1 MKSGDVSQ
9 ILVTCKTES
18 ERQLKL
24 MRAIAQ
30 EMFGGNP
37 NYLIGANGSVARR
50 ECTNGSDVDL
60 YFLFTGNVVFD
71 DVRLAQDNYRNR
83 LKQEGLDMPDPGGV
97 FEDPLDIEDLLA
109 TIGGDDDT
117 NVFITRRMLF
127 LLEGEWTFNQQLF
140 DQTRTRLINR
150 YVTEDLSDAK
160 LCLFLLNDVIR
171 YWRTIC
177 VDFEH
182 KTADADKPRAIRLI
196 KLRFSRMLL
205 YLGGVAAVSQ
215 TKGQAVTE
223 KRKTL
228 ENLFALPTIERMQ
241 SVFGDAMNPPLQRYE
256 TFLTNLNDKG
266 IRQQLKLLG
275 EEGLGTQVYKDLCV
289 EARDFKEDLLA
300 MLMDE
305 FGADHDVI
313 KALLL

>member
-1 MKSGDVSQ
+1 MKSGDGSQ
-9 ILVTCKTES
+9 ILATCKTES
-18 ERQLKL
+18 ERQLEL
-24 MRAIAQ
+24 MRTIAQ
-30 EMFGGNP
+30 EMFGDNP
-37 NYLIGANGSVARR
+37 NYLIGVNGSVARR
-50 ECTNGSDVDL
+50 ECTSGSDVDL
-60 YFLFTGNVVFD
+60 FFLYTG
-71 DVRLAQDNYRNR
+71 DVAIENAQLAQNSYRSR
-83 LKQEGLDMPDPGGV
+83 LKDEDLDMPAPEGV
-97 FEDPLDIEDLLA
+97 FENPLDIEELLA
-109 TIGGDDDT
+109 NIGGDDDT

-140 DQTRTRLINR
+140 DETRTHLISR

-182 KTADADKPRAIRLI
+182 KTADADKPRAIRHI

-215 TKGQAVTE
+215 TKDQAVAE

-228 ENLFALPTIERMQ
+228 EYLFALPTIERMQ
-241 SVFGDAMNPPLQRYE
+241 FVFGDAMNPPLRRYKK
-256 TFLTNLNDKG
+256 FLANLNDKD
-266 IRQQLKLLG
+266 IRQQLKLRD
-275 EEGLGTQVYKDLCV
+275 EVGLVTQVYKDLCE
-289 EARDFKEDLLA
+289 EAHVFKEDLFA

>member
-1 MKSGDVSQ
+1 MKSGDGSQ
-9 ILVTCKTES
+9 ILATCKTES
-18 ERQLKL
+18 ERQLQL
-24 MRAIAQ
+24 MRTIAL
-30 EMFGGNP
+30 EMFGDDP
-37 NYLIGANGSVARR
+37 NYLIGVNGSVARR
-50 ECTNGSDVDL
+50 ECTSGSDVDL
-60 YFLFTGNVVFD
+60 FFLFTGEAAVKD
-71 DVRLAQDNYRNR
+71 AQLAQNSYRSR
-83 LKQEGLDMPDPGGV
+83 LELEGLDMPAPEGV
-97 FEDPLDIEDLLA
+97 FEHPLDIEELLA
-109 TIGGDDDT
+109 TIGGDGDT

-127 LLEGEWTFNQQLF
+127 LLEGEWTFNQRLF
-140 DQTRTRLINR
+140 DKTRTRLISR
-150 YVTEDLSDAK
+150 YVTEDLSETK

-215 TKGQAVTE
+215 TKGQVVAA
-223 KRKTL
+223 KRQTL
-228 ENLFALPTIERMQ
+228 EKLFALPTIERMQ
-241 SVFGDAMNPPLQRYE
+241 SVFGDAMNPSLQRYG
-256 TFLTNLNDKG
+256 TFLENLDDTD